1 MKCYKCGNDIEENL
15 ECPFCGYINKE
26 ETKKK
31 IRVNDSKIDYYNYG
45 KENERYKNDKVSNKV
60 INVICKILCYIQVA
74 LSIMMALV
82 CFALDKPFFP
92 FISWSIVAL
101 VFIPKI
107 KQITIRKIPKIKKWI
122 IPIRIVL
129 IILAMIIFIANL
141 SQIYEDEW
149 ISNNGISVRLKDNV
163 AFVVEDGKEYYG
175 SYTTQYLD
183 EITNIYVSCE
193 NKKFT
198 FYFKYNDNVIEF
210 YYMKD
215 NEKIY
220 LIPINKNINYT
231 YIESEKEKN

>member
-15 ECPFCGYINKE
+15 ECPFCGYINKV
-26 ETKKK
+26 ETKKN
-31 IRVNDSKIDYYNYG
+31 IRANDSKIGYYNHG
-45 KENERYKNDKVSNKV
+45 KKNERYENDKVSNKV
-60 INVICKILCYIQVA
+60 INVIYKILCYIQVTF
-74 LSIMMALV
+74 SIMMALV

-107 KQITIRKIPKIKKWI
+107 KQIIIRKIPKIKKWI
-122 IPIRIVL
+122 ITIRIVL
-129 IILAMIIFIANL
+129 IILAMVIFIANL
-141 SQIYEDEW
+141 SEIYEDEW

-163 AFVVEDGKEYYG
+163 AVVVEDGEEYYG
-175 SYTTQYLD
+175 SYITQYVD

-198 FYFKYNDNVIEF
+198 FYFKYNDNMIEF

-215 NEKIY
+215 NERIY
-220 LIPINKNINYT
+220 LIPINKNSNYT
-231 YIESEKEKN
+231 YIESEKDKN